1 MDRFASGLAA
11 RSLMARSLMALALA
25 AGLAACTPD
34 IDLHGNNPT
43 SERMALLKPGLTK
56 ADVVAL
62 LGSPSQTST
71 FGGDSWYYI
80 SNRMETVAVLP
91 PKELDRKVVIVT
103 FSRGGLVQEINK
115 LDLDDGKKVAM
126 DSAATPSSGRELG
139 IFEQLI
145 GNVGRFNAKGNKDGK
160 NSDGG

>member
-1 MDRFASGLAA
+1 MHRFASSLAA
-11 RSLMARSLMALALA
+11 FALV
-25 AGLAACTPD
+25 AGLAACSPD

-43 SERMALLKPGLTK
+43 AERLALLKPGLTK

-91 PKELDRKVVIVT
+91 PTELERKVVIVT
-103 FSRGGLVQEINK
+103 FSRGGLVQDIQK
-115 LDLDDGKKVAM
+115 LDL
-126 DSAATPSSGRELG
+126 E
-139 IFEQLI
+139 
-145 GNVGRFNAKGNKDGK
+145 
-160 NSDGG
+160 